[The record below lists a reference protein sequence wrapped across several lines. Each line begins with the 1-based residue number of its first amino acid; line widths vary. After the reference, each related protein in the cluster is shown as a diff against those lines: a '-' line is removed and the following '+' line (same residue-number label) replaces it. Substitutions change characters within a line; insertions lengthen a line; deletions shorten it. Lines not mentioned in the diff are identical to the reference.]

1 MYFFI
6 LKFNNQTHVNF
17 RPMKTQS
24 LILIF
29 LLLLGFNLTIAIG
42 QDKPAQLDA
51 MIQQGIQDWEIPGL
65 VAAVIQDG
73 QVVFEK
79 AYGVTNLETQAAVD
93 SNTLFNMGST
103 TKAVVSLA
111 LGILVDRGH
120 LKWED
125 KVSTHLPEFQL
136 SDPYIRDEARVMDL
150 LTHNLGIDEADLLW
164 VIDSAST
171 SETLKRFG
179 DTKKAFPVRGGFV
192 YNNLMYAVAGEVI
205 RAVSGKHWAD
215 FVTEEIVVPLEMTNT
230 VARASDMVK
239 VPNRA
244 TPYVSVP
251 EHGIL
256 KAPYDLSDQIGA
268 AGMIYT
274 SLEDVTHYML
284 MLENGGTY
292 KDKTLVSPETFAFL
306 FEPHTLIPKGPF
318 YPTQQLTKPHWRSYG
333 LGWFQHDYR
342 GEKLDFHTG
351 SITGLIAIA
360 GILHDKNTAVYVMA
374 NMDHAE
380 LRHAILYKALDL
392 WAFDDDSRDWHTEVF
407 DLYNGFKTQAA
418 AQESE
423 LKSKRKTGTKTR
435 LPLADYAGTYT
446 HPMLGTAQI
455 KPSGKGLELSFNGF
469 ATFNLN
475 HWHYDTFRSDIH
487 NRYLMELMVNFGF
500 GANGAVSEL
509 EALGQSFQKIEE

>member
-1 MYFFI
+1 
-6 LKFNNQTHVNF
+6 
-17 RPMKTQS
+17 MKTQP
-24 LILIF
+24 IF
-29 LLLLGFNLTIAIG
+29 ITLFVGLCLLTPVMQA
-42 QDKPAQLDA
+42 QTHAEQLDA
-51 MIQQGIQDWEIPGL
+51 MIQKGIQDWEIPGL
-65 VAAVIQDG
+65 VATVVHDG
-73 QVVFEK
+73 EVVFEK
-79 AYGVTNLETQAAVD
+79 AYGVTNLETKAAVD

-111 LGILVDRGH
+111 LGILVDRGQ

-125 KVSTHLPEFQL
+125 KVYNHLPEFQL
-136 SDPYIRDEARVMDL
+136 SDPYIREEARVMDL

-164 VIDSAST
+164 VIDSTST
-171 SETLKRFG
+171 EETLKRFG
-179 DTKKAFPVRGGFV
+179 GAKKAFPIRGGFV

-205 RAVSGKHWAD
+205 RAVSGKHWTD
-215 FVTEEIVVPLEMTNT
+215 FVTDEIFLPLEMKNT
-230 VARASDMVK
+230 VARASDMVN

-342 GEKLDFHTG
+342 GQKLDFHTG

-455 KPSGKGLELSFNGF
+455 KTSGKGLELSFNNF
-469 ATFNLN
+469 AAFNLS
-475 HWHYDTFRSDIH
+475 HWHYDTFRSDIE
-487 NRYLMELMVNFGF
+487 NRYLMELMVNFNF
-500 GANGAVSEL
+500 GTDGSVTKI